1 MVLIYNKPDI
11 FTSIKNKGGLSK
23 MAKLYCRYGAMG
35 SSKTANALMVRYNY
49 LERGQKVIMLKPQ
62 KEKRDGEKVIRS
74 RIGLEAECMF
84 VEEFEEL
91 VKNNWSRRLSIQ
103 NDDTGCLTD
112 DQIERVYEETDDYTE
127 ISAVIVDE
135 AQFLS
140 KEQIDFL
147 SDIVDYYNIPVICYL
162 LRTDFQGNFF
172 EGSKRLMELA
182 DVIEEVPTVCWCGRR
197 AQFNARVHDGKIV
210 REGEQF
216 MLGANDDYVSLCR
229 KHFKEGT
236 IHP

>member
-1 MVLIYNKPDI
+1 
-11 FTSIKNKGGLSK
+11 

-49 LERGQKVIMLKPQ
+49 IERGQKVIMLKPQ
-62 KEKRDGEKVIRS
+62 KEKRDGEKVIKS

-91 VKNNWSRRLSIQ
+91 IKNNWSRRLAIQ
-103 NDDTGCLTD
+103 NDDSGCLTD
-112 DQIERVYEETDDYTE
+112 EQISAVYEETDDYTE

-147 SDIVDYYNIPVICYL
+147 SDIVDYYDIPVICYL
-162 LRTDFQGNFF
+162 LRTDFQGNFLIIGTSQSNHMRIIPTG
-172 EGSKRLMELA
+172 EEMGPDRGRNRLQCAPRQKYKM
-182 DVIEEVPTVCWCGRR
+182 
-197 AQFNARVHDGKIV
+197 
-210 REGEQF
+210 
-216 MLGANDDYVSLCR
+216 
-229 KHFKEGT
+229 
-236 IHP
+236 